1 MEFIDEKV
9 GKQMVGR
16 ENFVIKAEWEKLNLK
31 RFFNGNRRLKLAML
45 NFNFFCFFRPSHKL

>member
-9 GKQMVGR
+9 GKQMAER

-45 NFNFFCFFRPSHKL
+45 NFNFFCVFP